1 MEVILVE
8 NYSEMSEHAARMV
21 EEQIN
26 QNHHHSILGLAT
38 GSTPLGLYET
48 LIEGHQKRGVSYK
61 NVQSFNLDEYL
72 GLDQT
77 HPGSYYSFM
86 HENLFKDIDISKE
99 HIQIPHSQ
107 PCSVAEECERY
118 DHVIDRIGP
127 IDLQILGIGSNGHI
141 GFNEP
146 GSNLNSTTHVVEL
159 AASTRNDNAHFF
171 NSLEEV
177 PTHAITMGLQ
187 SILKSK
193 RILLLASGERK
204 AEAVKRLFSGHVS
217 EMFPA
222 SHLWNHDNVTLI
234 VDQEAYK
241 LVSQKGS
248 EEVAR

>member
-8 NYSEMSEHAARMV
+8 NYSEMSEHAARIV
-21 EEQIN
+21 EEQIIEN
-26 QNHHHSILGLAT
+26 DHSILGLAT
-38 GSTPLGLYET
+38 GSTPLGLYRN
-48 LIEGHQKRGVSYK
+48 LIEGHQKRGISYK

-72 GLDQT
+72 GLDQD
-77 HPGSYYSFM
+77 HQGSYYTFM
-86 HENLFKDIDISKE
+86 YENLFKDIDISKE

-107 PCSVAEECERY
+107 PRSVEEECERY

-159 AASTRNDNAHFF
+159 AASTRNDNALFF
-171 NSLEEV
+171 ESLEEV

-204 AEAVKRLFSGHVS
+204 AEAVKRLLSAHVN

-222 SHLWNHDNVTLI
+222 SHLWNHDDVTLI
-234 VDQEAYK
+234 VDQDAYK
-241 LVSQKGS
+241 FVSQKGS

>member
-8 NYSEMSEHAARMV
+8 NYSEMSEKAARII

-26 QNHHHSILGLAT
+26 KNDHSILGFAT
-38 GSTPLGLYET
+38 GSTPLGLYGN
-48 LIEGHQKRGVSYK
+48 LIEGHKNRGVSYK

-72 GLDQT
+72 GLDKN
-77 HPGSYYSFM
+77 HPGSYHTFM
-86 HENLFKDIDISKE
+86 YENLFKDIDISME
-99 HIQIPHSQ
+99 HIQIPHSSSRSMEQ
-107 PCSVAEECERY
+107 ECKRY
-118 DHVIDRIGP
+118 DQVIDSIGP

-146 GSNLNSTTHVVEL
+146 GSNPNNTTHVVEL

-171 NSLEEV
+171 GSLEEV
-177 PTHAITMGLQ
+177 PTHAITMGIK
-187 SILKSK
+187 SILKSR
-193 RILLLASGERK
+193 RILILASGKRK
-204 AEAVKRLFSGHVS
+204 AEAVKRLLSANIS

-222 SHLWNHDNVTLI
+222 SHLWNHHDVTLI

-241 LVSQKGS
+241 LVNPKGC

>member
-8 NYSEMSEHAARMV
+8 NYAEMSEHAARV
-21 EEQIN
+21 IEEQITKN
-26 QNHHHSILGLAT
+26 DHSILGLAT
-38 GSTPLGLYET
+38 GSTPLGLYEK
-48 LIEGHQKRGVSYK
+48 LIEGHKKRGVSYK
-61 NVQSFNLDEYL
+61 HIQSFNLDEYL
-72 GLDQT
+72 GLDQG
-77 HPGSYYSFM
+77 HPGSYFTFM
-86 HENLFKDIDISKE
+86 YENLFKHIDISME

-107 PCSVAEECERY
+107 PRSVEEECERY
-118 DHVIDRIGP
+118 DQVIESIGP
-127 IDLQILGIGSNGHI
+127 IDLQIKGIGSNGHI

-146 GSNLNSTTHVVEL
+146 GSDLNSTTHVVEL

-171 NSLEEV
+171 GSLEEV

-204 AEAVKRLFSGHVS
+204 AEAVKRLLSAQVS

-222 SHLWNHDNVTLI
+222 SHLWNHDHVTLI
-234 VDQEAYK
+234 VDQDAYK

>member
-8 NYSEMSEHAARMV
+8 HYAEMSELAAQLV

-26 QNHHHSILGLAT
+26 KNDYSILGLAT
-38 GSTPLGLYET
+38 GSTPLVLYRN
-48 LIEGHQKRGVSYK
+48 LIEGHNQRGVSYK
-61 NVQSFNLDEYL
+61 NIQSFNLDEYL
-72 GLDQT
+72 GMDQD
-77 HPGSYYSFM
+77 HPGSYYTFM
-86 HENLFKDIDISKE
+86 NENLFKHIDILME

-107 PCSVAEECERY
+107 PRSVQEECERY
-118 DHVIDRIGP
+118 DQVIESIGP

-146 GSNLNSTTHVVEL
+146 GSDLNSTTHVVEL

-171 NSLEEV
+171 ESLEEV

-204 AEAVKRLFSGHVS
+204 AEAVKRLLSAHVND
-217 EMFPA
+217 MFPA
-222 SHLWNHDNVTLI
+222 SHLWSHDNVTLI
-234 VDQEAYK
+234 VDQDAYK